1 MGLAEGEGIFGHG
14 KEKDW
19 QMSMVMGYVVNV
31 GMYFIKKISYFKILL
46 DLDCIWFLFYR
57 GM

>member
-1 MGLAEGEGIFGHG
+1 MLCEVDLLLGLAEGEGIFGHG

-31 GMYFIKKISYFKILL
+31 GMYFIKKILTLRY
-46 DLDCIWFLFYR
+46 C
-57 GM
+57 